1 MVETTGQKSRWR
13 ERIFRYAP
21 LILWIGAIF
30 VASSSTGSMSST
42 SRFIRP
48 LLEFLFPAAPE
59 EILIVY
65 HGYIRKFAHFA
76 EYFLLAFF
84 AARAFST
91 SSNGFLQKFW
101 YVFAM
106 LLIAIVATAD
116 ETNQSFIASRTSS
129 PYDVLLDCA
138 GGLTMILLFAAAG
151 KYFSKRQNR
160 S

>member
-1 MVETTGQKSRWR
+1 
-13 ERIFRYAP
+13 
-21 LILWIGAIF
+21 
-30 VASSSTGSMSST
+30 MSST